1 MKTAKNNSKGFT
13 LTELMIVVA
22 IIALLAAL
30 ALPSFTRA
38 REKSR
43 SAAFIGNLRVVR
55 GAFELYSIENHG
67 YPPNAAA
74 GVVPTGMSSYLGN
87 FQWTKATPIG
97 GQWNWDAN
105 INGYKAGVAVTSVS
119 ADLTQMYDID
129 QTFDDGNLT
138 AGQFHTRPSGYV
150 FVIED

>member
-1 MKTAKNNSKGFT
+1 MKTAKNDSKGFT
-13 LTELMIVVA
+13 LTELKIVVA

-30 ALPSFTRA
+30 ALPSFMRA
-38 REKSR
+38 REKAR
-43 SAAFIGNLRVVR
+43 SATYIGNLRVTR
-55 GAFELYSIENHG
+55 SAFEIYSIENHG

-87 FQWTKATPIG
+87 FPWTKATPIG
-97 GQWNWDAN
+97 GKWNWDNN
-105 INGYKAGVAVTSVS
+105 INGYKAGVAVTSVT
-119 ADLTQMYDID
+119 ADVTQMYDID

-138 AGQFHTRPSGYV
+138 AGQFRTRPGGYV